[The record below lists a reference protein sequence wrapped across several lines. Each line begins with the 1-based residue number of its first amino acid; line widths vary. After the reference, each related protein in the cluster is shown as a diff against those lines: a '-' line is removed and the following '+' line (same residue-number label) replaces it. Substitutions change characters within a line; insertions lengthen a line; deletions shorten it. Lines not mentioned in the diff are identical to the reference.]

1 MLAEAAIV
9 MDMRLSCSLLSIAC
23 ACASGEGSR
32 DNDLETE
39 SDGSVGSTGGGET
52 MNPGSLVT
60 TVDPSSSDSG
70 GTNLTQA
77 DDDDGGGP
85 AECGNGNVEINE
97 DCDDGNT
104 EDSDGCNAD
113 CTPSGAVLW
122 EQTIGT
128 GVMAVDE
135 GFDVVGD
142 DEGNFT
148 VVGYTGSME
157 GPTNGWIRRYS
168 PMGGAYWTA
177 THAGA
182 GLGNDHM
189 FGVVLDDEGAAYVGG
204 YESAADMTNNGL
216 LRKIDTFGADLWTS
230 SFDAPGATSTIVQNV
245 AIDGEGSV
253 IVVGYNDST
262 AASNEIMLRKY
273 SADGMPVW
281 TRSYGGAALGSD
293 VGQGV
298 SATENGS
305 LYVVGYESV
314 AAEGTNM
321 WLGKYDTDGNLLW
334 SRSYNGAASL
344 DDYLISVVTGPDDEA
359 YVCGYEASVNYPW
372 HSFVRRYDADGNI
385 EWTDEFLGESEEGTH
400 CFGIAAAP
408 NGDLVVTGGEMNGEV
423 RDVLVRRYTAAGD
436 MRWSRHIPGGAM
448 GPDYGRS
455 VMIAGDG
462 LIYVTGSIDTGV
474 DARDIWIAR
483 ISP

>member
-1 MLAEAAIV
+1 
-9 MDMRLSCSLLSIAC
+9 
-23 ACASGEGSR
+23 
-32 DNDLETE
+32 
-39 SDGSVGSTGGGET
+39 
-52 MNPGSLVT
+52 
-60 TVDPSSSDSG
+60 
-70 GTNLTQA
+70 
-77 DDDDGGGP
+77 
-85 AECGNGNVEINE
+85 
-97 DCDDGNT
+97 
-104 EDSDGCNAD
+104 
-113 CTPSGAVLW
+113 VLW

-135 GFDVVGD
+135 GFGVVGD

-148 VVGYTGSME
+148 VVGYTGSLE

-189 FGVVLDDEGAAYVGG
+189 FGVVLDDDGAAYIGG
-204 YESAADMTNNGL
+204 YESAADLTNNGL
-216 LRKIDTFGADLWTS
+216 LRKIDTFGADLWSS

-245 AIDGEGSV
+245 AIDGEGAV
-253 IVVGYNDST
+253 IVVGYNDSV

-281 TRSYGGAALGSD
+281 TRGYGGTALGSD
-293 VGQGV
+293 VAHGV
-298 SATENGS
+298 STTANGS
-305 LYVVGYESV
+305 LYVAGYESV

-344 DDYLISVVTGPDDEA
+344 DDYLISVVTA
-359 YVCGYEASVNYPW
+359 
-372 HSFVRRYDADGNI
+372 I
-385 EWTDEFLGESEEGTH
+385 
-400 CFGIAAAP
+400 AP
-408 NGDLVVTGGEMNGEV
+408 NGDLVVTGGEMNAEI
-423 RDVLVRRYTAAGD
+423 RDVLIRRYTAAGD

-448 GPDYGRS
+448 GPNYGRS

-462 LIYVTGSIDTGV
+462 MIYVTGSIDTGV
-474 DARDIWIAR
+474 DARDIWVAR